1 MVISKKTAAGFVV
14 ATAATLAPTGL
25 FAQVPPPVP
34 PSINCRSEKD
44 RIPTL
49 MLKLY
54 DIHREQYNKL
64 LGMDDVK
71 PVEGMNT
78 DKVEIDAEIN
88 KAPEVQ
94 QTCKDFGV
102 KEKNVKKI
110 TVKGDRIVNTYYF
123 LDDKDAVLASATTTR
138 YEHNDP
144 EKNKDTKLSRQFWTL
159 HIPSEQKVMFG
170 YSEAKALE
178 KPQKS
183 NVIAVEFQQAK
194 NVFSTKHLDIKADVS
209 KELAMHPVSVV
220 EQQTAV
226 NPPPA
231 KGMST
236 GKN

>member
-1 MVISKKTAAGFVV
+1 MVISKRTAAGFVV
-14 ATAATLAPTGL
+14 ATAAALAPTGL
-25 FAQVPPPVP
+25 MAQLPPPTP

-54 DIHREQYNKL
+54 DIHREQYSKL

-71 PVEGMNT
+71 PIEVMNT
-78 DKVEIDAEIN
+78 DKTEIDAEIT

-102 KEKNVKKI
+102 EEKKVKKI
-110 TVKGDRIVNTYYF
+110 TVKGDRVVNTYYF
-123 LDDKDAVLASATTTR
+123 LDESSGVVASATTTR
-138 YEHNDP
+138 YAHTDP
-144 EKNKDTKLSRQFWTL
+144 EKNKDSKLSRQFWTL
-159 HIPSEQKVMFG
+159 HVPSEQKVVFG
-170 YSEAKALE
+170 YRETKPAE

-183 NVIAVEFQQAK
+183 NAITVEYQPAK
-194 NVFSTKHLDIKADVS
+194 NVFSTKHVDIKAAVTKD
-209 KELAMHPVSVV
+209 LAMHPVSVV

-226 NPPPA
+226 ALPPA
-231 KGMST
+231 KVMAP